1 MADTN
6 FANIRACVFDAYGT
20 LFDIHSPA
28 AKLTKELGKKAPILS
43 EIWRQKQLQYTWLR
57 SLMGQYANFWKITG
71 DALDFA
77 LQSMEIKN
85 PALRSKLMEL
95 YLQLDVYP
103 EVRKTLKILKDSG
116 IKTAILSNGE
126 PSMLIAAS
134 KNAGIY
140 DLLDAILSVEEVG
153 VFKPHPD
160 VYQMALDKFKMPAE
174 QMSFQSSNGWD
185 AHGASF
191 CGFAVAWVNRFNQP
205 PEILPAKPHAELS
218 SLSELPAL
226 IGL

>member
-1 MADTN
+1 MANTN
-6 FANIRACVFDAYGT
+6 FVNIKACVFDAYGT

-28 AKLTKELGKKAPILS
+28 EKLICELGEKAQLLS

-57 SLMGQYANFWKITG
+57 SLMGKHANFWQITG

-77 LQSMEIKN
+77 LQSTEIKK
-85 PALRSKLMEL
+85 PTLRAKLMEL

-103 EVRKTLKILKDSG
+103 EVPKTLKTLKDG
-116 IKTAILSNGE
+116 GMKTAILSNGE
-126 PSMLIAAS
+126 PSMLISAA

-140 DLLDAILSVEEVG
+140 ELLDAILSAEEVG

-160 VYQMALDKFKMPAE
+160 VYQIALDKFKIPAE
-174 QMSFQSSNGWD
+174 QVSFQSSNGWD
-185 AHGASF
+185 AHGASLCSF
-191 CGFAVAWVNRFNQP
+191 SVAWVNRFNQP
-205 PEILPAKPHAELS
+205 PEILPAPPCAELN